1 MSGSIYV
8 NGANLQLNEVAM
20 IVFNENS
27 QTGMQGVVKI
37 AMTYEVFKLIHENWA
52 SVIEQHDKKLH
63 ELQRSK
69 GNMN

>member
-1 MSGSIYV
+1 MNGSIYV

-37 AMTYEVFKLIHENWA
+37 AMTYEVFKLIHESWRNA
-52 SVIEQHDKKLH
+52 IEQHDKKLH

-69 GNMN
+69 DNMN

>member
-1 MSGSIYV
+1 MGSIYV

-37 AMTYEVFKLIHENWA
+37 AMTYEVFKMIHEAWGQA
-52 SVIEQHDKKLH
+52 IEQHDKKLH
-63 ELQRSK
+63 ELQRTK
-69 GNMN
+69 ENMN